1 MFFNQIRRN
10 SLRSRKENS
19 LFFGSLVIAIVVFY
33 VFLSLE
39 SQDVITFLKTLE
51 SDAIRKLLVL
61 IPIVYAISLFFVF
74 FLVYFANKY
83 QLQRRSHEFGLY
95 QTLGMKRRRIFSML
109 MGETVWNSLI
119 ALLIGIPVALF
130 LTELISLATA
140 NLVGLGII
148 GHHFR
153 VSWTGLIGTVG
164 GFFGVQ
170 LIAMFL
176 LSLSMSLKEPID
188 LLRDETEGS
197 QLLGS
202 KKSGWIHLI
211 LGVIL
216 LLIAY
221 AMGLFLLKTL
231 YYLYYLAVIGILVTG
246 ISGTLLLF
254 RGIAT
259 FIGHRVRKN
268 DRKSTGLATFT
279 GRQLQENVLHQSAF
293 LAIGSLLILM
303 AVICLAYGVSSV
315 FGEGRDGERTVDIS
329 LQGEQQVIEEV
340 LNSKEIAPYIY
351 AYYPMNLDTM
361 DWDIVENGQG
371 YSWGTLIEAIED
383 LPYSSSKENLLE
395 ILPSHS
401 PFLFP
406 LSSYNALLASMDQPE
421 ITLEPGELV
430 LYNSDM
436 FSQFQG
442 DLQMALRANPVIE
455 LDGQTYSLASEIRT
469 ENLVADRFISI
480 IFGLVVPDDLYTE
493 LTNDQEPFCW
503 NVTLDPDFVE
513 DQGLMQA
520 LMQVGELLDETNLT
534 YESYLSGIGRQL
546 FYIVAGS
553 YVTLYLGLLFL
564 IIANTVLGLKFLMQ
578 QRSTRHRYETLL
590 VLGAKKE
597 ALYSS
602 VKKQVWIYFAL
613 IISVA
618 IVNSI
623 FGVRSLMNS
632 FLRLGDAASNSM
644 FILLSTIAVV
654 VFLMTELGYIWLIQS
669 ESKRE
674 IRRISSLDRG

>member
-19 LFFGSLVIAIVVFY
+19 LFFGSLIIAIVVFY

-39 SQDVITFLKTLE
+39 SQDVIIFLKTME

-61 IPIVYAISLFFVF
+61 IPIVYAVSLFFVF

-164 GFFGVQ
+164 GFFAVQ

-176 LSLSMSLKEPID
+176 LSFIMSLKEPID
-188 LLRDETEGS
+188 LLRDETEGT
-197 QLLGS
+197 QLLAS
-202 KKSGWIHLI
+202 KKSGWIQLI

-231 YYLYYLAVIGILVTG
+231 SFLYIFAVIGILVTG
-246 ISGTLLLF
+246 IAGTLLLF

-259 FIGHRVRKN
+259 FIGYRVRKN

-293 LAIGSLLILM
+293 LGIGSLLILL
-303 AVICLAYGVSSV
+303 AIICLAYGVSTI
-315 FGEGRDGERTVDIS
+315 FTRGDDGERTVDIS
-329 LQGEQQVIEEV
+329 LQGERQEIETV
-340 LNSKEIAPYIY
+340 LTSKEIAPYIY

-361 DWDIVENGQG
+361 DWEIVENGQG

-383 LPYSSSKENLLE
+383 LPYSATKENLLNN
-395 ILPSHS
+395 LLGYS

-421 ITLEPGELV
+421 IILEPGELV

-436 FSQFQG
+436 FSQFRD
-442 DLQMALRANPVIE
+442 DLEKALQSNPVIE

-469 ENLVADRFISI
+469 QNLVADRFISI
-480 IFGLVVPDDLYTE
+480 IFGLVVPDELYAE
-493 LTNDQEPFCW
+493 LVSDQEPFCW
-503 NVTLDPDFVE
+503 NVALDPDFIE
-513 DQGLMQA
+513 DQGLMHA
-520 LMQVGELLDETNLT
+520 LMQVGGLLNETGLT

-553 YVTLYLGLLFL
+553 YVSLYLGLMFL

-602 VKKQVWIYFAL
+602 AKTQVWVYFAL
-613 IISVA
+613 VISVA
-618 IVNSI
+618 IVNGI
-623 FGVRSLMNS
+623 FGIASLLNS
-632 FLRLGDAASNSM
+632 FLRLGDAVSDEM
-644 FILLSTIAVV
+644 FILLSAIAVV
-654 VFLMTELGYIWLIQS
+654 VFLVTELGYIWLIRS

-674 IRRISSLDRG
+674 IRRMSSLNRG

>member
-1 MFFNQIRRN
+1 M
-10 SLRSRKENS
+10 
-19 LFFGSLVIAIVVFY
+19 
-33 VFLSLE
+33 
-39 SQDVITFLKTLE
+39 KTLE

-74 FLVYFANKY
+74 FLVFFAIKY

-109 MGETVWNSLI
+109 MGETIWNSLI

-140 NLVGLGII
+140 NIVGLGII

-153 VSWTGLIGTVG
+153 VSWMGLIGTIG

-176 LSLSMSLKEPID
+176 LSFIMSRKEPID

-211 LGVIL
+211 LGMIL

-221 AMGLFLLKTL
+221 AMGLYLLKTL
-231 YYLYYLAVIGILVTG
+231 YYLYYLVIIGILVTG
-246 ISGTLLLF
+246 IAGTLLLF

-259 FIGHRVRKN
+259 FIGYRVRKN
-268 DRKSTGLATFT
+268 DLKSTGLKTFT

-293 LAIGSLLILM
+293 LAIGSLLILL
-303 AVICLAYGVSSV
+303 AVICLAYGVSTIVS
-315 FGEGRDGERTVDIS
+315 DNNNATRTVDIS
-329 LQGEQQVIEEV
+329 LKGEQQEIERV
-340 LNSKEIAPYIY
+340 LRSDEIAPYIY
-351 AYYPMNLDTM
+351 AYYPMKLNTM
-361 DWDIVENGQG
+361 DLEFVEDDQG

-383 LPYSSSKENLLE
+383 LPYSSSKENLLD
-395 ILPSHS
+395 ILPGYS
-401 PFLFP
+401 PYLVP

-421 ITLEPGELV
+421 ISLKPGELAF
-430 LYNSDM
+430 YNSDI
-436 FSQFQG
+436 FSQFRG
-442 DLQMALRANPVIE
+442 DLEKALETNPVIE
-455 LDGQTYSLASEIRT
+455 LDGQTYSLVTEIQT
-469 ENLVADRFISI
+469 GNLVADRFISI

-493 LTNDQEPFCW
+493 LVSDQEPFCW
-503 NVTLDPDFVE
+503 NVALHPDFIE

-520 LMQVGELLDETNLT
+520 LMQVGGLLDTTNLT
-534 YESYLSGIGRQL
+534 YESFLSGIGRQL
-546 FYIVAGS
+546 FYVVAGS

-602 VKKQVWIYFAL
+602 ARTQVWIYFAL
-613 IISVA
+613 VISVA

-623 FGVRSLMNS
+623 FGVGSLMNS
-632 FLRLGDAASNSM
+632 FFFLGNAASNSL
-644 FILLSTIAVV
+644 FILLSAIAVI
-654 VFLMTELGYIWLIQS
+654 VFLVTELGYIWLIQS

-674 IRRISSLDRG
+674 IRSISSLDKG